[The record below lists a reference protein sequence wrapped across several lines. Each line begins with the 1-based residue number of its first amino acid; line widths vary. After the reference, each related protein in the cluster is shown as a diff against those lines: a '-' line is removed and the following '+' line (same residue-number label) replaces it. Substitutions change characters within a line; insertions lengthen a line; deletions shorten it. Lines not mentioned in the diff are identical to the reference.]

1 MDEILRLHGV
11 LIEDMRLVKPGLRP
25 DGVFLGER
33 DPEGNPL
40 PEFIGA
46 LIDMPDQTID
56 LLFRMLRQNNG
67 RLSRRAREREF
78 A

>member
-1 MDEILRLHGV
+1 LHGI
-11 LIEDMRLVKPGLRP
+11 LIEDMRFIRAGLRP

-33 DPEGNPL
+33 DLGGDPL

-46 LIDMPDQTID
+46 RPED
-56 LLFRMLRQNNG
+56 LENLVA
-67 RLSRRAREREF
+67 STA